1 MGRTQRKDW
10 TLAQIVMRAFT
21 AAFGNIKIRTRVQIF
36 MLQGMSQPVSAGGYE
51 ETFPRGQVLQLPF
64 WVSARGLQPGL
75 ERPHIRQDAT
85 AAALVPPHP
94 TERTPNTIFPAH
106 PEPPRLSRSRW
117 ARGGGGG
124 WPHPPAQPLPTSPGS
139 KLLVSFFF
147 FVSHLSFRS
156 LFR

>member
-1 MGRTQRKDW
+1 
-10 TLAQIVMRAFT
+10 MRAFT
-21 AAFGNIKIRTRVQIF
+21 AAFGNIKIRARVQIF

-64 WVSARGLQPGL
+64 RVSARGLQPGL

-85 AAALVPPHP
+85 AAALVPPP
-94 TERTPNTIFPAH
+94 IPLNGPQTPFSQLILSPLDSQGAAGHGVAEGAGHIPQPSPCPRHLAPSCSFP
-106 PEPPRLSRSRW
+106 
-117 ARGGGGG
+117 
-124 WPHPPAQPLPTSPGS
+124 
-139 KLLVSFFF
+139 FFF